1 MLEVE
6 KIDVFQGEIQALW
19 QVSLK
24 IADGELVSLIGA
36 NGAGKSTI
44 VESISGLLPLAGGSI
59 KFDGLNLNKEPAHR
73 IVEHGICLIPEER
86 GLFPGMTVLENLE
99 LGAFTPASRSVRHET
114 LEFVYELFP
123 VLKSRRDQKAGTL
136 SGGEQQMLA
145 VGRALMAKPRLLMCD
160 EPSLGLAPIV
170 VKNIFKAI
178 QQINQAGVSVL
189 LVEQNVKAALD
200 LSQRAYIIENGHI
213 TAEDASQNLL
223 NNNKVR
229 EAYLGTG

>member
-6 KIDVFQGEIQALW
+6 KIEVFHGEIQALW

-24 IADGELVSLIGA
+24 IEAGELVSLIGA

-44 VESISGLLPLAGGSI
+44 VEAISGLLPLAGGSI
-59 KFDGLNLNKEPAHR
+59 KFDGMSLDKEPAHR

-86 GLFPGMTVLENLE
+86 GLFPGMSALENLE
-99 LGAFTPASRSVRHET
+99 LGAFTPASRRVRHET

-123 VLKSRRDQKAGTL
+123 VLKSRHSQKAGTM

-145 VGRALMAKPRLLMCD
+145 IGRALMAKPRLLMCD

-170 VKNIFKAI
+170 VKNIFKVI
-178 QQINQAGVSVL
+178 KQINQAGVSVL
-189 LVEQNVKAALD
+189 LVEQNVRAALG
-200 LSQRAYIIENGHI
+200 LSQRAYIIENGHV
-213 TAEDASQNLL
+213 TGEDASQNLL
-223 NNNKVR
+223 NDNKVK